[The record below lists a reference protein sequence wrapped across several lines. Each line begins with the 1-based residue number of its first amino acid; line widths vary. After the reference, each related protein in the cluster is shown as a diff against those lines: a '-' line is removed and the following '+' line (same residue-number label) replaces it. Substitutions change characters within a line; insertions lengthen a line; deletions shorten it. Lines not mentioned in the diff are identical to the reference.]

1 MMKLRILNSFMVPFV
16 PFGEV
21 NKQWSRVAVEAFITQ
36 QLGRDFYD
44 FYVVEERK
52 TFHCQRLQFLSH
64 AETFYALCVNFR
76 NANEF
81 L

>member
-36 QLGRDFYD
+36 QLGRDFTI
-44 FYVVEERK
+44 FMLSRRGE
-52 TFHCQRLQFLSH
+52 TFHCQRLQFRSH